1 MASSN
6 EEPDWAELLQVQT
19 DEGPCVDCVRT
30 GEPVTIT
37 DLDTAAAR
45 WPRFAAA
52 LHERI
57 VPDEARYRSLHALPL
72 RLRGQAIGGMNLFHT
87 HPGPLPDADLRL
99 GQALADIA
107 TIGILQERAIR
118 RGEIVIEQLQT
129 ALNSRVIVEQAK
141 GVLAQVGGLTMDVA
155 FDRLR
160 RYGRSHNL
168 LLVEVARRIVTE
180 PTFALQVLSTRTR

>member
-1 MASSN
+1 
-6 EEPDWAELLQVQT
+6 
-19 DEGPCVDCVRT
+19 VDCVRT

-57 VPDEARYRSLHALPL
+57 APDEARYRSLHALPL

-87 HPGPLPDADLRL
+87 RPGPLPDADLRL

-118 RGEIVIEQLQT
+118 HGEIVIEQLQT